1 MLAHTCVCACASFDF
16 ACREQGESCEVCVVS
31 EISMHSSPMLQAH
44 CN

>member
-16 ACREQGESCEVCVVS
+16 ACREQGERRQECVDS
-31 EISMHSSPMLQAH
+31 EISMYASPMLQAY